1 MVELNPLAWFKRA
14 PKPAAP
20 RSPRIAVRSGN
31 AGFAGAAVNRLTE
44 SLATWSGSANNDAEA
59 GLAILRARARSLCN
73 NHEYARRF
81 MALVATHIVG
91 ADGPTLQVRAQM
103 QNGGLDSVANSAIE
117 NAWYRWTKSC
127 DIGGRMTLPHM
138 LRVVTKA
145 VARDGEALVK
155 IVRNRD
161 LPGGMALQ
169 LLDID
174 RLDEGMNKALPN
186 GNTIRMGVEI
196 DSRSRPI
203 AYHIR
208 VAHPG
213 ESWGATAPVFERI
226 PASEIWHVFL
236 PERPEQVRGYSWLHA
251 VLIRMG
257 MLHSFEEAAVVAA
270 RVGASKM
277 GFFKRAAED
286 GGYAG
291 AATGQLADQ
300 NVAGSLS
307 ASVEPGEMWELPAG
321 YDFESFNP
329 DYPHANFDAFMK
341 TCLRGIAAG
350 LDVDYPTLA
359 NDLEGVNYSSMRAGT
374 IETRDQWQ
382 VLQGWFIDSL
392 VLPIYREWLASSLL
406 RGDIRLPATGRA
418 LPPDRLTKFT
428 DASSFL
434 GRRWQWVDPLKDAEA
449 EKALL
454 AAGLTSRGRI
464 VAKTGQD
471 FDEILAELADEQ
483 AKIAAAGVVLGDPVS
498 SAAPEVEAEDSPED
512 EAEDE
517 AEDEVSPATS
527 ATTQEE
533 PMR

>member
-1 MVELNPLAWFKRA
+1 MVALNPLAWFKRA
-14 PKPAAP
+14 PKPAPKAP
-20 RSPRIAVRSGN
+20 RVLVRQGGG
-31 AGFAGAAVNRLTE
+31 GFAGAAVSRLTE
-44 SLATWSGSANNDAEA
+44 SLQTWSGSVNNETEA
-59 GLAILRARARSLCN
+59 GLAILRARARKLCN
-73 NHEYARRF
+73 DHEYARRF
-81 MALVATHIVG
+81 LALTATHIVG
-91 ADGPTLQVRAQM
+91 SDGPTLQVRAQM
-103 QNGGLDSVANSAIE
+103 QNGGLDSVANSAVE
-117 NAWYRWTKSC
+117 MAWWKWTKAA

-138 LRVVTKA
+138 LRVVVKA
-145 VARDGEALVK
+145 VARDGEALVR
-155 IVRNRD
+155 IVRNRN
-161 LPGGMALQ
+161 LPGGIALQ

-174 RLDEGMNKALPN
+174 RLDDQYNKALPN
-186 GNTIRMGVEI
+186 GNTIRMSVEI
-196 DSRSRPI
+196 DSRSRPV
-203 AYHIR
+203 AYHVR

-213 ESWGATAPVFERI
+213 ESWGSTAPVFERI
-226 PASEIWHVFL
+226 PASEIWHVFM

-251 VLIRMG
+251 VIIRMG
-257 MLHSFEEAAVVAA
+257 MLHSYEEAAVVAA

-291 AATGQLADQ
+291 AAAAQLADQ
-300 NVAGSLS
+300 NIAGSLS

-341 TCLRGIAAG
+341 ACLRGIAAG

-392 VLPIYREWLASSLL
+392 VMPVYREWLASALL

-418 LPPDRLTKFT
+418 LPPDRLTKFA

-454 AAGLTSRGRI
+454 AAGLTSRSRI
-464 VAKTGQD
+464 AAKQGQD

-483 AKIAAAGVVLGDPVS
+483 AKIAAAGVVLGEPVV
-498 SAAPEVEAEDSPED
+498 AVEAEDSPED
-512 EAEDE
+512 EAEDG
-517 AEDEVSPATS
+517 AEDTA
-527 ATTQEE
+527 EE
-533 PMR
+533 ART

>member
-1 MVELNPLAWFKRA
+1 MVALNPLNWFKRA
-14 PKPAAP
+14 PKPAP
-20 RSPRIAVRSGN
+20 KSPRIIVRQNGG
-31 AGFAGAAVNRLTE
+31 GFGGAAVSRLTE
-44 SLATWSGSANNDAEA
+44 SLQTWSGSVNNETEA
-59 GLAILRARARSLCN
+59 GLAILRARARKLCN
-73 NHEYARRF
+73 DHEYARRF
-81 MALVATHIVG
+81 LALTATHIVG

-103 QNGGLDSVANSAIE
+103 QNGGLDSVANSAVE
-117 NAWYRWTKSC
+117 MAWWKWTKTC
-127 DIGGRMTLPHM
+127 DIGGRMTLAHM
-138 LRVVTKA
+138 LRVVAKA
-145 VARDGEALVK
+145 VARDGEALVR
-155 IVRNRD
+155 IVRSRD
-161 LPGGMALQ
+161 LPGGIALQ

-174 RLDEGMNKALPN
+174 RLDDQYNKALPN
-186 GNTIRMGVEI
+186 GNTIRMSVEV
-196 DSRSRPI
+196 DPRSRPV
-203 AYHIR
+203 AYHVR

-213 ESWGATAPVFERI
+213 ESWGSTAPVFERI
-226 PASEIWHVFL
+226 PAGQIWHVFL

-251 VLIRMG
+251 VIIRMG

-300 NVAGSLS
+300 NIAGSLS

-321 YDFESFNP
+321 YDFEAFNP

-392 VLPIYREWLASSLL
+392 VMPIYREWLASALL

-418 LPPDRLTKFT
+418 LPPERLTKFV

-454 AAGLTSRGRI
+454 AAGLTSRSRI
-464 VAKTGQD
+464 AAKQGND

-483 AKIAAAGVVLGDPVS
+483 AKIAAAGVVLGEPV
-498 SAAPEVEAEDSPED
+498 AAVEPAEMPEPED
-512 EAEDE
+512 EEDDAEDNGNGNGN
-517 AEDEVSPATS
+517 S
-527 ATTQEE
+527 TQGAAS
-533 PMR
+533 